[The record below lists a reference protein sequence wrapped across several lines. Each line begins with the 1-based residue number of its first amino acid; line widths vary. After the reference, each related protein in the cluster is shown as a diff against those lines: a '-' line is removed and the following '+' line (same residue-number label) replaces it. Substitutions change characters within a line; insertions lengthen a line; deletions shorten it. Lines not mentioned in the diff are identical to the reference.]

1 MSTGLPESLDPW
13 RAARSGLL
21 LTGEVA
27 LSAFARLSDVIVSS
41 AACAR
46 VVQYQL
52 QFARD
57 SQGRFLLTGRIQT
70 QLPLQCQR
78 CFGVVD
84 VAIDVPVQLA
94 LVKTEAAAEA
104 LPTALEP
111 LLVNDDAVAPLL
123 VIEDEL
129 LLALPIVARHQDGDC
144 QPPIAAAIHH
154 SPRTEKMPEPAQL
167 APNPF
172 AILRTLKSK
181 PTPDD
186 TE

>member
-27 LSAFARLSDVIVSS
+27 LNAFARLSDVIVRS
-41 AACAR
+41 AACTI

-52 QFARD
+52 QFERD
-57 SQGRFLLTGRIQT
+57 RQGRFLLTGRIQT

-84 VAIDVPVQLA
+84 VAIDAPVQLA

-104 LPTALEP
+104 LPAALEP

-129 LLALPIVARHQDGDC
+129 LLALPIIARHHDDEC
-144 QPPIAAAIHH
+144 EPPVAAVIHH
-154 SPRTEKMPEPAQL
+154 SPHIEKIQKSAQS

-181 PTPDD
+181 PIPDD